1 MKVKGFVLYKIYY
14 DDDVV
19 YLGRTKQPLKD
30 RIRGHVFSKPM
41 HRKIN
46 INQVSKIEYAE
57 FKTEA
62 DMNLYEV
69 YYINKLKPPLN
80 VDDKT
85 RDELT
90 VIIPDV
96 KFNLFE
102 CTLWDKWKSDING
115 RVGEWECKIER
126 RQRIPEER
134 TLLRNQLSM
143 QKITREEYDERF
155 EALIQEGKEL
165 EEYFYP
171 RRRKSI

>member
-14 DDDVV
+14 PDYVV

-41 HRKIN
+41 HRKID
-46 INQVSKIEYAE
+46 INQVSRIEYAE

-90 VIIPDV
+90 ITIPEV
-96 KFNLFE
+96 EFKTYE
-102 CTLWDKWKSDING
+102 CNLWDKWKSELNANASEQAVKVD
-115 RVGEWECKIER
+115 RFYSMGE
-126 RQRIPEER
+126 QR
-134 TLLRNQLSM
+134 TLLRDKLKMGEVTRKEYEIQLES
-143 QKITREEYDERF
+143 
-155 EALIQEGKEL
+155 LIKEQKEL
-165 EEYFYP
+165 EEWLWGN
-171 RRRKSI
+171 RRKRV